1 VDESGKFVEEI
12 EALEAI
18 DAVNRD
24 MAVLEE
30 GMMLGTLAL
39 DWSAYMPS
47 VLEGDSS
54 FDEAFGA
61 SHDTARVDVGSS

>member
-1 VDESGKFVEEI
+1 LGKFVEEL

-18 DAVNRD
+18 NAVNRD
-24 MAVLEE
+24 IAVLEE

-47 VLEGDSS
+47 VLKGDPS
-54 FDEAFGA
+54 FDEAFSA
-61 SHDTARVDVGSS
+61 SHNTARVDVSNS